1 MFASATCKLYI
12 DLDAICANH
21 ALIQNRLASGAQ
33 IAPVIKANAYGLGA
47 DAIIPALDPLSP
59 PLYFVATLDE
69 AIAARALTQKP
80 IAVLSGIQNR
90 DEARLCAANHFIP
103 ILNTIPQIVAAKE
116 AEIKTPVILH
126 IDTGMN
132 RLGLDIKTDI
142 PKLETREV
150 DVTSLPIQMIMSH
163 FACADEAGHP
173 MNKVQADAFDD
184 VTRRLT
190 SLLPR
195 PFQKSLSNSGGIFQ
209 NKYYHHDIVRPGA
222 ALYGL
227 SPLRG
232 QHNPMTQPVRYTA
245 QVLQIRPAHVGE
257 TCGYNAHYTIKTPG
271 TLAILGMGYADGL
284 ARAAGPADTM
294 FYWKGHPC
302 PIRGPVSMD
311 YTIVDLTD
319 LPLAIPH
326 PTPGD
331 EMEVIGPHQSP
342 DDLARAAGTIGYEI
356 LTNISARAAK
366 IYIKADKT

>member
-1 MFASATCKLYI
+1 MSASATCKLYI

-21 ALIQNRLASGAQ
+21 ALIQNRVATGAQ

-47 DAIIPALDPLSP
+47 DAIIPALDSLSP

-69 AIAARALTQKP
+69 AIAARAVTQKP

-90 DEARLCAANHFIP
+90 DEARLCTSSQFIP
-103 ILNTIPQIVAAKE
+103 ALNTIPQIVTAKE
-116 AEIKTPVILH
+116 AGIQTPVILH

-142 PKLETREV
+142 QKLETKEL

-163 FACADEAGHP
+163 FACADEAGNP
-173 MNKVQADAFDD
+173 MNKVQADAFND
-184 VTRRLT
+184 VTRRLA
-190 SLLPR
+190 SILPR

-209 NKYYHHDIVRPGA
+209 NKSYHHDIVRPGA

-227 SPLRG
+227 FPLTHEPSPLA
-232 QHNPMTQPVRYTA
+232 QPVRYTA

-257 TCGYNAHYTIKTPG
+257 TCGYNARYTIKTPG

-284 ARAAGPADTM
+284 ARAAGPHTM

-302 PIRGPVSMD
+302 PIRGSVSMD

-319 LPLAIPH
+319 LPLSIPH
-326 PTPGD
+326 PVPGE
-331 EMEVIGPHQSP
+331 EMELIGPNQSP
-342 DDLARAAGTIGYEI
+342 DDLARTTGTIGYEI
-356 LTNISARAAK
+356 LTNISARTARV
-366 IYIKADKT
+366 YIKADKT